1 MTAEFHE
8 IKIGHEF
15 YVFRSEA
22 DAMAAAGAM
31 MRGGHTVSLGRGATL
46 EPINV
51 EVGRKTLTVTRANI
65 QRVLGV
71 R

>member
-1 MTAEFHE
+1 MIAEFYE

-31 MRGGHTVSLGRGATL
+31 MRGAHTVRTGRGATL

-65 QRVLGV
+65 QRVLGFK
-71 R
+71 

>member
-1 MTAEFHE
+1 MIAEFHE

-31 MRGGHTVSLGRGATL
+31 MRGGHTVSSGAGVTL
-46 EPINV
+46 EPVKVDI
-51 EVGRKTLTVTRANI
+51 GRKTLQVTRANI
-65 QRVLGV
+65 QRVLGFK
-71 R
+71 